1 MLASAAL
8 RQCRGLMSSLS
19 FASGAAVNAWAPRT
33 HSGLSD
39 RGAEISAANLA
50 ESKKSQVKEMEALQ
64 VDRTGWRDPDPD
76 SGINTAGTVTGT
88 IEEFAKGDTP
98 SNAGPEFRAAKQAYA
113 DSIGYS
119 QEEYRAENQAKPGA
133 GVTDALNAKM
143 ASSEVNSSTGE
154 PLNDQGSTARSTV
167 ESVGQRVKE
176 FVGETIETLKTGVNN
191 AGQTGVREK
200 L

>member
-1 MLASAAL
+1 LPASYKTLFRRHYA
-8 RQCRGLMSSLS
+8 RQCSVAAMQGFDVITFVRKRCRTRAMDPAWEPLGLL
-19 FASGAAVNAWAPRT
+19 P
-33 HSGLSD
+33 
-39 RGAEISAANLA
+39 
-50 ESKKSQVKEMEALQ
+50 QVKEMEELQ

-88 IEEFAKGDTP
+88 IDEFAKGDTP

-143 ASSEVNSSTGE
+143 ASSEEGTKVGAVK
-154 PLNDQGSTARSTV
+154 ARSTV